1 MESKKTR
8 VRYGGYCRG
17 AFAGGAYRADVV
29 IFRSI
34 SVTMEE
40 VLNSLKRQGE
50 FNKDRTLAVDLTAGS
65 EDHVVKMK
73 WVRPGDE
80 KTTWESVP
88 TIYANTPKYLS

>member
-1 MESKKTR
+1 MEDI
-8 VRYGGYCRG
+8 V
-17 AFAGGAYRADVV
+17 AG
-29 IFRSI
+29 RSREVHI
-34 SVTMEE
+34 GRMWSYSGPSLSVTIEE